1 MFIGIAMI
9 KQLVNKKSRA
19 TSVALILISW
29 AEVTYSADVSIF
41 SNATHPYSSYREF
54 AESACLPCHYKN
66 IPNGTDLQKI
76 FPNASSETEIKNI
89 LLPILRD
96 GNMPPSEVYRKIL
109 YDKFLQ
115 IK

>member
-1 MFIGIAMI
+1 MI
-9 KQLVNKKSRA
+9 KQLVNKKTGA
-19 TSVALILISW
+19 SVALILISW
-29 AEVTYSADVSIF
+29 AEITYSADVSNF

-54 AESACLPCHYKN
+54 AESVCLPCHYKD
-66 IPNGTDLQKI
+66 IPNGIDLQEI

-96 GNMPPSEVYRKIL
+96 GNMPPNKVYRKIL

-115 IK
+115 IQ

>member
-1 MFIGIAMI
+1 MFTGIVMI
-9 KQLVNKKSRA
+9 KLLVNKKMRA
-19 TSVALILISW
+19 SLILTTLISW
-29 AEVTYSADVSIF
+29 AEIAYSADVSNF
-41 SNATHPYSSYREF
+41 SNATHQYSSYREF
-54 AESACLPCHYKN
+54 AGSVCLPCHYKN

-76 FPNASSETEIKNI
+76 FPEASESEIKNI

-96 GNMPPSEVYRKIL
+96 GNMPPNPVYRKIL

>member
-1 MFIGIAMI
+1 VFIGIAMI
-9 KQLVNKKSRA
+9 KQLVNKKRGA
-19 TSVALILISW
+19 CVALTILISW
-29 AEVTYSADVSIF
+29 AETAHSADVSNF

-54 AESACLPCHYKN
+54 AESVCLPCHYKN
-66 IPNGTDLQKI
+66 ISNGTDLQKI
-76 FPNASSETEIKNI
+76 FPEASETEIKNI

-96 GNMPPSEVYRKIL
+96 GNMPPNPVYRKIL